1 MKMIGYV
8 PPVYQLDAMAD
19 NMSRR
24 RRSNE
29 LNYQR
34 QVYEAIENN
43 NEFEVNLNDEIR
55 EIKQNNKCFSR
66 CYSGRI

>member
-19 NMSRR
+19 SMSKR
-24 RRSNE
+24 RRSNN

-43 NEFEVNLNDEIR
+43 DNRFDEILNN
-55 EIKQNNKCFSR
+55 EINILRGYIYERNLA
-66 CYSGRI
+66 

>member
-24 RRSNE
+24 RRSND

-43 NEFEVNLNDEIR
+43 NEYMFGDMLDTEMRELSRKTYKMSEVI
-55 EIKQNNKCFSR
+55 
-66 CYSGRI
+66 

>member
-8 PPVYQLDAMAD
+8 PPVYQLDAMTD

-24 RRSNE
+24 RRSND

-43 NEFEVNLNDEIR
+43 NEYMFGDMLDTEMRELSRKTYKMSEVI
-55 EIKQNNKCFSR
+55 
-66 CYSGRI
+66 

>member
-24 RRSNE
+24 RRSND

-43 NEFEVNLNDEIR
+43 NEYMFGEMLDTEMRELSRKTYKMSEVI
-55 EIKQNNKCFSR
+55 
-66 CYSGRI
+66 

>member
-24 RRSNE
+24 RRSNN

-34 QVYEAIENN
+34 QIYEAIENN
-43 NEFEVNLNDEIR
+43 NEYMFGDMLDTEMRELSRKTYKMSEVI
-55 EIKQNNKCFSR
+55 
-66 CYSGRI
+66 

>member
-1 MKMIGYV
+1 MIGYV
-8 PPVYQLDAMAD
+8 PPVYQLDAMTD

-24 RRSNE
+24 RRSND

-43 NEFEVNLNDEIR
+43 NEYMFGDMLDTEMRELSRKTYKMSEVI
-55 EIKQNNKCFSR
+55 
-66 CYSGRI
+66 

>member
-24 RRSNE
+24 RRSND

-43 NEFEVNLNDEIR
+43 NEYIFGDMLNTEMRELSRKTYKMSEVI
-55 EIKQNNKCFSR
+55 
-66 CYSGRI
+66 

>member
-19 NMSRR
+19 NMSKR

-43 NEFEVNLNDEIR
+43 NEFGVMLDDEIR
-55 EIKQNNKCFSR
+55 EISRNNKCFNR
-66 CYSGRI
+66 YDYNRI